1 MRRRPW
7 NRLARFARNR
17 RGLAAVEFALILPI
31 MLPMLYGMVELGN
44 IYLLDRKIT
53 RAAMIGADLIAQS
66 ETISTSDLTDIMN
79 AIDQI
84 IHPYD
89 PSTRKVVMT
98 EVYYDPDDDRT
109 EVDWSVAR
117 NATPDVAGTPYIL
130 PTNLIASGQSVIV
143 VRFSYTYTPKLAHF
157 VGNLSISDAAYL
169 KPRLVLRI
177 PKT

>member
-1 MRRRPW
+1 MMRRPW
-7 NRLARFARNR
+7 NMLARFARNR

-53 RAAMIGADLIAQS
+53 RAAMIGADLIAQT
-66 ETISTSDLTDIMN
+66 ETVSTSDLTDVMD

-84 IHPYD
+84 IQPYD

-98 EVYYDPDDDRT
+98 QVYYDPDDDRT

-117 NATPDVAGTPYIL
+117 NTAADVAGTPYTL
-130 PTNLIASGQSVIV
+130 PNNLIESGQSVIV
-143 VRFSYTYTPKLAHF
+143 VKFDYTYTPKLAHF
-157 VGNLSISDAAYL
+157 VGDLSISDTAYL